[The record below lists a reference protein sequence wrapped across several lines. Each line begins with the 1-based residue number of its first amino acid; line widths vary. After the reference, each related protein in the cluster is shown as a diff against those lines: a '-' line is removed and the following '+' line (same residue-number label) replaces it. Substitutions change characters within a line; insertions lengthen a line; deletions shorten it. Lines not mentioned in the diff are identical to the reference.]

1 MTTIIITIMFIGHML
16 IFKQI
21 IEGSG
26 IQKLQRNFHRSMF
39 QKVAAAE
46 AAVHG
51 KPIDEVHFHEVGA
64 IDSIVDI
71 VSVAI
76 LMDYINPDRVISS
89 VVSDGYGTIKC
100 AHGVLSVPVPAT
112 SMMYKNEKIRFKQIE
127 VPTELVT
134 P

>member
-1 MTTIIITIMFIGHML
+1 MEL
-16 IFKQI
+16 
-21 IEGSG
+21 
-26 IQKLQRNFHRSMF
+26 QKLQRNFLDPCFRKL
-39 QKVAAAE
+39 QLLKRQ
-46 AAVHG
+46 VHG

-112 SMMYKNEKIRFKQIE
+112 SMMYKK
-127 VPTELVT
+127 
-134 P
+134 